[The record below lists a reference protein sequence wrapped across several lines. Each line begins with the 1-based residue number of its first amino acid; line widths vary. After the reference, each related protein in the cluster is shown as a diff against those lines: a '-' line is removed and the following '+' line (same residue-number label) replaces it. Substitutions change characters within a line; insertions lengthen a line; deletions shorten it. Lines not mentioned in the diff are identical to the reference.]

1 MPKERILNQNTRKI
15 AEIKHMRTRLETVIP
30 LPAPYTVYIDPCGA
44 CNFKCNF
51 WPCNNS
57 SFQAKERHQLMAMDI
72 FQRIYD
78 GLEEWRD
85 AGTPVKVVNLYAFGE
100 PLLNGNLV
108 EMLKRIKSGNV
119 CREVRLTT
127 NASLLTSEL
136 GHRLIDA
143 GLDHLRVSVE
153 ALDSDGYKEICG
165 ANVSFEDI
173 VEKIS
178 NYYDYSRNKG
188 CYVDVKIVDAAFHTS
203 EDENKF
209 YDVFE
214 SISDT
219 HFVERV
225 EAIWPGFEN
234 VIIPENSVAEVKS
247 TCRKYI
253 DASERGI
260 CTFPFTDMIIH
271 ANGNVSPCCS
281 DWSGALFYGNVA
293 EQTLREIWNGE
304 NHRKLQ
310 IQHLNKQAYSTTIC
324 KECDRIPMDDI
335 TPYAAKLLE
344 KFETHD

>member
-178 NYYDYSRNKG
+178 NYYDSSRNKG
-188 CYVDVKIVDAAFHTS
+188 CYVDVKIVDAAFHS
-203 EDENKF
+203 WEDENKF

-225 EAIWPGFEN
+225 EAI
-234 VIIPENSVAEVKS
+234 
-247 TCRKYI
+247 
-253 DASERGI
+253 
-260 CTFPFTDMIIH
+260 
-271 ANGNVSPCCS
+271 
-281 DWSGALFYGNVA
+281 
-293 EQTLREIWNGE
+293 
-304 NHRKLQ
+304 
-310 IQHLNKQAYSTTIC
+310 
-324 KECDRIPMDDI
+324 
-335 TPYAAKLLE
+335 
-344 KFETHD
+344 